1 MTGDPSRRPDPP
13 VVPEGGSDD
22 GRRRRSAGRNLPAAI
37 ASGLAL
43 GALFLVGLLVEE
55 LIALAL
61 VMLLVG
67 LALHEL
73 HIALRGRGLR
83 PATPVVAGAGIVIVF
98 GSYLHGPSAL
108 AVGLVLAVAGTSAW
122 VLIAGRVEPQG
133 GALAGAHPAGG
144 VDAGDDPERVGTE
157 SIPAALGAD
166 LAASALMVCWVP
178 LMAGFAGLLLDRP
191 GGEWYLP
198 AAIALSVSND
208 IGAYAF
214 GNRFGRRKMAPH
226 VSPAKTWEG
235 FAGGLA
241 TVVLLAVAVTARGA
255 EFTVGIAAV
264 FGVAVV
270 IASTAGDLTESLI
283 KRDLGV
289 KDLGSVIP
297 GHGGVM
303 DRVDGILFALPT
315 AHVLLALFGL

>member
-1 MTGDPSRRPDPP
+1 MTGQPPRRPQPP
-13 VVPEGGSDD
+13 VVPAGGSDEG
-22 GRRRRSAGRNLPAAI
+22 GRGRSAGRNLPAAI
-37 ASGLAL
+37 ASGLGL
-43 GALFLVGLLVEE
+43 GALFLAGLFVEE
-55 LIALAL
+55 LIAVAL
-61 VMLLVG
+61 VMLLAC
-67 LALHEL
+67 LALYEL
-73 HIALRGRGLR
+73 HVALRGQGLR
-83 PATPVVAGAGIVIVF
+83 PATPVAAGAGIVIVF

-108 AVGLVLAVAGTSAW
+108 AVGLVLAVVGTVAW
-122 VLIAGRVEPQG
+122 VLV
-133 GALAGAHPAGG
+133 AGG
-144 VDAGDDPERVGTE
+144 VAVPLGGETADDG
-157 SIPAALGAD
+157 PADGAD
-166 LAASALMVCWVP
+166 TAADTAGTAVMPTGSGADIAASALMVCWVP

-214 GNRFGRRKMAPH
+214 GNRFGRHKLAPH
-226 VSPAKTWEG
+226 VSPAKSWEG

-270 IASTAGDLTESLI
+270 VASTIGDLTESLI

-289 KDLGSVIP
+289 KDLGSMIP

-315 AHVLLALFGL
+315 AHVVLTVFGL

>member
-1 MTGDPSRRPDPP
+1 MAAGGAGDERPK
-13 VVPEGGSDD
+13 
-22 GRRRRSAGRNLPAAI
+22 RSAGRNLPAAI

-43 GALFLVGLLVEE
+43 GALFLVGLFVEE
-55 LIALAL
+55 LVALGL
-61 VMLLVG
+61 VMVLAG
-67 LALHEL
+67 FALHEL
-73 HIALRGRGLR
+73 HIALRGQGLR
-83 PATPVVAGAGIVIVF
+83 PATPVVAGAGIVMVF
-98 GSYLHGPSAL
+98 GSYLHGPSAF
-108 AVGLVLAVAGTSAW
+108 AVGLVLALV
-122 VLIAGRVEPQG
+122 
-133 GALAGAHPAGG
+133 GALAWALVIARLYPLRGPGDGAAAPEGGAEAGAPG
-144 VDAGDDPERVGTE
+144 
-157 SIPAALGAD
+157 AAEAEPTPSGPSAD
-166 LAASALMVCWVP
+166 LAASALMVGWVP
-178 LMAGFAGLLLDRP
+178 LMAGFVGLLLDRP
-191 GGEWYLP
+191 GGEWYLA

-241 TVVLLAVAVTARGA
+241 TVVLLAVVVTARGA
-255 EFTVGIAAV
+255 EFTVAIAAI

-270 IASTAGDLTESLI
+270 IASTVGDLTESLI

-289 KDLGSVIP
+289 KDLGSMIP

-315 AHVLLALFGL
+315 AHVVLTLFGL

>member
-1 MTGDPSRRPDPP
+1 MAA
-13 VVPEGGSDD
+13 GGARS
-22 GRRRRSAGRNLPAAI
+22 GRSAGRNLPAAI
-37 ASGLAL
+37 ASGLTL
-43 GALFLVGLLVEE
+43 GALFLAGLFVEE
-55 LIALAL
+55 LIGVGL
-61 VMLLVG
+61 VMVLAA

-73 HIALRGRGLR
+73 HIALRGQGLR
-83 PATPVVAGAGIVIVF
+83 PATPVVAGAGIVVVF

-108 AVGLVLAVAGTSAW
+108 AVGLVLAVTGTAVW
-122 VLIAGRVEPQG
+122 ALVLGRVDARRGRDAAAGRP
-133 GALAGAHPAGG
+133 PAEAA
-144 VDAGDDPERVGTE
+144 AGDDAATPEAEATPSG
-157 SIPAALGAD
+157 PGAD
-166 LAASALMVCWVP
+166 LAASALMMCWVP

-214 GNRFGRRKMAPH
+214 GNRFGRHKLAPH
-226 VSPAKTWEG
+226 ASPAKTWEG

-241 TVVLLAVAVTARGA
+241 TVVVLAVVVTARGA
-255 EFTVGIAAV
+255 EFTVPIAAV

-270 IASTAGDLTESLI
+270 ITSTVGDLTESLI

-289 KDLGSVIP
+289 KDLGSMIP

-315 AHVLLALFGL
+315 AHVVLTLFGL